1 MEHQFPPFP
10 IILCFLLFA
19 FMIWKKSK
27 NNHSTLLN
35 LPPGPWRLPVI
46 GNLHQF
52 VGPLPHHCFGD
63 LAKKYGPL
71 MHLQLGQVSH
81 IVISSPEAAKEVMRT
96 HDMSFAS
103 RPFLLA
109 ASFFTYNFTNI
120 AFAPH
125 GDYWRQVRKICTLE
139 LFSAKR
145 VQSFRSIREEEA
157 SNLIT
162 SISSNLGLPVN
173 LSKMIFSLI
182 NGITTRAA
190 FGVRWQDQEELM
202 TVFHKAIELSGG
214 FSLADVFPSIKLLA
228 RLTGIKPESE
238 RLHQELD
245 KILGNII
252 NEHKEGKALGKTVE
266 GEADDLVHVL
276 LRCQENGE
284 LGFNLTTENI
294 KAAITDI
301 FIAGTDSSVTVIEWA
316 MSEMMKNP
324 RVMEK
329 AQAEVRQAF
338 DKNGNVDEIGLHEL
352 QYLKLVVKETLRL
365 HTPLPLLLPREC
377 GERCKILGYDIPKG
391 SKVIVNAWAIAR
403 DPRYWN
409 DAESFYPERFLD
421 SSIDYKGNYFEYIPF
436 GAGRRICP
444 GMLFGMA
451 NIELPLAQ
459 LLFHFNWKLPN
470 GEQNNDLD
478 MAENFGGSVRRKN
491 DLFLVP
497 TPYRPPSEE
506 LK

>member
-1 MEHQFPPFP
+1 MHN
-10 IILCFLLFA
+10 CLF
-19 FMIWKKSK
+19 
-27 NNHSTLLN
+27 
-35 LPPGPWRLPVI
+35 
-46 GNLHQF
+46 Q
-52 VGPLPHHCFGD
+52 
-63 LAKKYGPL
+63 
-71 MHLQLGQVSH
+71 
-81 IVISSPEAAKEVMRT
+81 
-96 HDMSFAS
+96 
-103 RPFLLA
+103 
-109 ASFFTYNFTNI
+109 
-120 AFAPH
+120 
-125 GDYWRQVRKICTLE
+125 
-139 LFSAKR
+139 
-145 VQSFRSIREEEA
+145 
-157 SNLIT
+157 
-162 SISSNLGLPVN
+162 
-173 LSKMIFSLI
+173 
-182 NGITTRAA
+182 
-190 FGVRWQDQEELM
+190 
-202 TVFHKAIELSGG
+202 
-214 FSLADVFPSIKLLA
+214 
-228 RLTGIKPESE
+228 
-238 RLHQELD
+238 
-245 KILGNII
+245 
-252 NEHKEGKALGKTVE
+252 
-266 GEADDLVHVL
+266 
-276 LRCQENGE
+276 
-284 LGFNLTTENI
+284 
-294 KAAITDI
+294 DI

-444 GMLFGMA
+444 GMLFGIA

>member
-1 MEHQFPPFP
+1 MHN
-10 IILCFLLFA
+10 CLF
-19 FMIWKKSK
+19 
-27 NNHSTLLN
+27 
-35 LPPGPWRLPVI
+35 
-46 GNLHQF
+46 Q
-52 VGPLPHHCFGD
+52 
-63 LAKKYGPL
+63 
-71 MHLQLGQVSH
+71 
-81 IVISSPEAAKEVMRT
+81 
-96 HDMSFAS
+96 
-103 RPFLLA
+103 
-109 ASFFTYNFTNI
+109 
-120 AFAPH
+120 
-125 GDYWRQVRKICTLE
+125 
-139 LFSAKR
+139 
-145 VQSFRSIREEEA
+145 
-157 SNLIT
+157 
-162 SISSNLGLPVN
+162 
-173 LSKMIFSLI
+173 
-182 NGITTRAA
+182 
-190 FGVRWQDQEELM
+190 
-202 TVFHKAIELSGG
+202 
-214 FSLADVFPSIKLLA
+214 
-228 RLTGIKPESE
+228 
-238 RLHQELD
+238 
-245 KILGNII
+245 
-252 NEHKEGKALGKTVE
+252 
-266 GEADDLVHVL
+266 
-276 LRCQENGE
+276 
-284 LGFNLTTENI
+284 
-294 KAAITDI
+294 DI

-316 MSEMMKNP
+316 MAEMMKNP

>member
-1 MEHQFPPFP
+1 MHN
-10 IILCFLLFA
+10 CLF
-19 FMIWKKSK
+19 
-27 NNHSTLLN
+27 
-35 LPPGPWRLPVI
+35 
-46 GNLHQF
+46 Q
-52 VGPLPHHCFGD
+52 
-63 LAKKYGPL
+63 
-71 MHLQLGQVSH
+71 
-81 IVISSPEAAKEVMRT
+81 
-96 HDMSFAS
+96 
-103 RPFLLA
+103 
-109 ASFFTYNFTNI
+109 
-120 AFAPH
+120 
-125 GDYWRQVRKICTLE
+125 
-139 LFSAKR
+139 
-145 VQSFRSIREEEA
+145 
-157 SNLIT
+157 
-162 SISSNLGLPVN
+162 
-173 LSKMIFSLI
+173 
-182 NGITTRAA
+182 
-190 FGVRWQDQEELM
+190 
-202 TVFHKAIELSGG
+202 
-214 FSLADVFPSIKLLA
+214 
-228 RLTGIKPESE
+228 
-238 RLHQELD
+238 
-245 KILGNII
+245 
-252 NEHKEGKALGKTVE
+252 
-266 GEADDLVHVL
+266 
-276 LRCQENGE
+276 
-284 LGFNLTTENI
+284 
-294 KAAITDI
+294 DI

>member
-1 MEHQFPPFP
+1 MHN
-10 IILCFLLFA
+10 CLF
-19 FMIWKKSK
+19 
-27 NNHSTLLN
+27 
-35 LPPGPWRLPVI
+35 
-46 GNLHQF
+46 Q
-52 VGPLPHHCFGD
+52 
-63 LAKKYGPL
+63 
-71 MHLQLGQVSH
+71 
-81 IVISSPEAAKEVMRT
+81 
-96 HDMSFAS
+96 
-103 RPFLLA
+103 
-109 ASFFTYNFTNI
+109 
-120 AFAPH
+120 
-125 GDYWRQVRKICTLE
+125 
-139 LFSAKR
+139 
-145 VQSFRSIREEEA
+145 
-157 SNLIT
+157 
-162 SISSNLGLPVN
+162 
-173 LSKMIFSLI
+173 
-182 NGITTRAA
+182 
-190 FGVRWQDQEELM
+190 
-202 TVFHKAIELSGG
+202 
-214 FSLADVFPSIKLLA
+214 
-228 RLTGIKPESE
+228 
-238 RLHQELD
+238 
-245 KILGNII
+245 
-252 NEHKEGKALGKTVE
+252 
-266 GEADDLVHVL
+266 
-276 LRCQENGE
+276 
-284 LGFNLTTENI
+284 
-294 KAAITDI
+294 DI

-338 DKNGNVDEIGLHEL
+338 DKNGNVDEIGVHEL

-478 MAENFGGSVRRKN
+478 MAETFGGSVRRKN

>member
-1 MEHQFPPFP
+1 MHN
-10 IILCFLLFA
+10 CLF
-19 FMIWKKSK
+19 
-27 NNHSTLLN
+27 
-35 LPPGPWRLPVI
+35 
-46 GNLHQF
+46 Q
-52 VGPLPHHCFGD
+52 
-63 LAKKYGPL
+63 
-71 MHLQLGQVSH
+71 
-81 IVISSPEAAKEVMRT
+81 
-96 HDMSFAS
+96 
-103 RPFLLA
+103 
-109 ASFFTYNFTNI
+109 
-120 AFAPH
+120 
-125 GDYWRQVRKICTLE
+125 
-139 LFSAKR
+139 
-145 VQSFRSIREEEA
+145 
-157 SNLIT
+157 
-162 SISSNLGLPVN
+162 
-173 LSKMIFSLI
+173 
-182 NGITTRAA
+182 
-190 FGVRWQDQEELM
+190 
-202 TVFHKAIELSGG
+202 
-214 FSLADVFPSIKLLA
+214 
-228 RLTGIKPESE
+228 
-238 RLHQELD
+238 
-245 KILGNII
+245 
-252 NEHKEGKALGKTVE
+252 
-266 GEADDLVHVL
+266 
-276 LRCQENGE
+276 
-284 LGFNLTTENI
+284 
-294 KAAITDI
+294 DI

-316 MSEMMKNP
+316 MAEMMKNP

-403 DPRYWN
+403 DPWYWN

-444 GMLFGMA
+444 GMLFGIA

>member
-1 MEHQFPPFP
+1 MHN
-10 IILCFLLFA
+10 CLF
-19 FMIWKKSK
+19 
-27 NNHSTLLN
+27 
-35 LPPGPWRLPVI
+35 
-46 GNLHQF
+46 Q
-52 VGPLPHHCFGD
+52 
-63 LAKKYGPL
+63 
-71 MHLQLGQVSH
+71 
-81 IVISSPEAAKEVMRT
+81 
-96 HDMSFAS
+96 
-103 RPFLLA
+103 
-109 ASFFTYNFTNI
+109 
-120 AFAPH
+120 
-125 GDYWRQVRKICTLE
+125 
-139 LFSAKR
+139 
-145 VQSFRSIREEEA
+145 
-157 SNLIT
+157 
-162 SISSNLGLPVN
+162 
-173 LSKMIFSLI
+173 
-182 NGITTRAA
+182 
-190 FGVRWQDQEELM
+190 
-202 TVFHKAIELSGG
+202 
-214 FSLADVFPSIKLLA
+214 
-228 RLTGIKPESE
+228 
-238 RLHQELD
+238 
-245 KILGNII
+245 
-252 NEHKEGKALGKTVE
+252 
-266 GEADDLVHVL
+266 
-276 LRCQENGE
+276 
-284 LGFNLTTENI
+284 
-294 KAAITDI
+294 DI

-338 DKNGNVDEIGLHEL
+338 EKNGNVDEIGLHEL

-377 GERCKILGYDIPKG
+377 GERCKILGYDIPQG

-403 DPRYWN
+403 DPWYWN

-459 LLFHFNWKLPN
+459 LLFHLNWKLPN

>member
-1 MEHQFPPFP
+1 MHN
-10 IILCFLLFA
+10 CLF
-19 FMIWKKSK
+19 
-27 NNHSTLLN
+27 
-35 LPPGPWRLPVI
+35 
-46 GNLHQF
+46 Q
-52 VGPLPHHCFGD
+52 
-63 LAKKYGPL
+63 
-71 MHLQLGQVSH
+71 
-81 IVISSPEAAKEVMRT
+81 
-96 HDMSFAS
+96 
-103 RPFLLA
+103 
-109 ASFFTYNFTNI
+109 
-120 AFAPH
+120 
-125 GDYWRQVRKICTLE
+125 
-139 LFSAKR
+139 
-145 VQSFRSIREEEA
+145 
-157 SNLIT
+157 
-162 SISSNLGLPVN
+162 
-173 LSKMIFSLI
+173 
-182 NGITTRAA
+182 
-190 FGVRWQDQEELM
+190 
-202 TVFHKAIELSGG
+202 
-214 FSLADVFPSIKLLA
+214 
-228 RLTGIKPESE
+228 
-238 RLHQELD
+238 
-245 KILGNII
+245 
-252 NEHKEGKALGKTVE
+252 
-266 GEADDLVHVL
+266 
-276 LRCQENGE
+276 
-284 LGFNLTTENI
+284 
-294 KAAITDI
+294 DI

-316 MSEMMKNP
+316 MAEMMKNP

-421 SSIDYKGNYFEYIPF
+421 SSIDYKGNYFKYIPF

-497 TPYRPPSEE
+497 TPYRLPSEE

>member
-1 MEHQFPPFP
+1 MHN
-10 IILCFLLFA
+10 CLF
-19 FMIWKKSK
+19 
-27 NNHSTLLN
+27 
-35 LPPGPWRLPVI
+35 
-46 GNLHQF
+46 Q
-52 VGPLPHHCFGD
+52 
-63 LAKKYGPL
+63 
-71 MHLQLGQVSH
+71 
-81 IVISSPEAAKEVMRT
+81 
-96 HDMSFAS
+96 
-103 RPFLLA
+103 
-109 ASFFTYNFTNI
+109 
-120 AFAPH
+120 
-125 GDYWRQVRKICTLE
+125 
-139 LFSAKR
+139 
-145 VQSFRSIREEEA
+145 
-157 SNLIT
+157 
-162 SISSNLGLPVN
+162 
-173 LSKMIFSLI
+173 
-182 NGITTRAA
+182 
-190 FGVRWQDQEELM
+190 
-202 TVFHKAIELSGG
+202 
-214 FSLADVFPSIKLLA
+214 
-228 RLTGIKPESE
+228 
-238 RLHQELD
+238 
-245 KILGNII
+245 
-252 NEHKEGKALGKTVE
+252 
-266 GEADDLVHVL
+266 
-276 LRCQENGE
+276 
-284 LGFNLTTENI
+284 
-294 KAAITDI
+294 DI

-316 MSEMMKNP
+316 MAEMMKNP

-338 DKNGNVDEIGLHEL
+338 EKNGNVDEIGLHEL

-403 DPRYWN
+403 DPWYWN

-444 GMLFGMA
+444 GMLFGIA

-459 LLFHFNWKLPN
+459 LLFHLNWKLPN

>member
-1 MEHQFPPFP
+1 MHN
-10 IILCFLLFA
+10 CLF
-19 FMIWKKSK
+19 
-27 NNHSTLLN
+27 
-35 LPPGPWRLPVI
+35 
-46 GNLHQF
+46 Q
-52 VGPLPHHCFGD
+52 
-63 LAKKYGPL
+63 
-71 MHLQLGQVSH
+71 
-81 IVISSPEAAKEVMRT
+81 
-96 HDMSFAS
+96 
-103 RPFLLA
+103 
-109 ASFFTYNFTNI
+109 
-120 AFAPH
+120 
-125 GDYWRQVRKICTLE
+125 
-139 LFSAKR
+139 
-145 VQSFRSIREEEA
+145 
-157 SNLIT
+157 
-162 SISSNLGLPVN
+162 
-173 LSKMIFSLI
+173 
-182 NGITTRAA
+182 
-190 FGVRWQDQEELM
+190 
-202 TVFHKAIELSGG
+202 
-214 FSLADVFPSIKLLA
+214 
-228 RLTGIKPESE
+228 
-238 RLHQELD
+238 
-245 KILGNII
+245 
-252 NEHKEGKALGKTVE
+252 
-266 GEADDLVHVL
+266 
-276 LRCQENGE
+276 
-284 LGFNLTTENI
+284 
-294 KAAITDI
+294 DI

-316 MSEMMKNP
+316 MAEMMKNP

-403 DPRYWN
+403 DPWYWN